1 MITHADQ
8 ITGKKGEALREH
20 LGDVIRN
27 RRLNALVRD
36 LDLELAP
43 ADLEAQSW
51 DRDLVHTL
59 FDSLEFRVL
68 RDRLLESWDVQDATL
83 VDDSGFE
90 LDGVRLGAGE
100 VDGWLDD
107 PRRPADPHRRHR
119 AGRAGAPAP
128 ARCAASRWP
137 RPTARPPGSTPPRSR
152 PRTTPR

>member
-1 MITHADQ
+1 MITHADE

-36 LDLELAP
+36 LDLEVAP

-68 RDRLLESWDVQDATL
+68 RDRLLESWDVQDAA
-83 VDDSGFE
+83 
-90 LDGVRLGAGE
+90 LDRRLRVR
-100 VDGWLDD
+100 
-107 PRRPADPHRRHR
+107 
-119 AGRAGAPAP
+119 
-128 ARCAASRWP
+128 
-137 RPTARPPGSTPPRSR
+137 RSR
-152 PRTTPR
+152 ACDWQPAS